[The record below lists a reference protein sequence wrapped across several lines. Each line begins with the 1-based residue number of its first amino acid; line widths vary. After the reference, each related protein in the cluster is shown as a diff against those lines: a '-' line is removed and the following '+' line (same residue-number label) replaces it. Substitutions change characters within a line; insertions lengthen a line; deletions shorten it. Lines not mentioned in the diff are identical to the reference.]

1 MTKKEISNDVF
12 DALPIEVR
20 ESKLTINQKK
30 ILNVLFNYSTL
41 DKSLENG
48 SFFISNEQL
57 LKEAEL
63 EYPTQL
69 QRVLSFLITNK
80 FIERIA
86 GTRSLKNN
94 SSSASTYT
102 INTKELIEYCEQHP
116 QKTTKKGNV
125 SMGNVSMG
133 NVSMGNVS
141 MGNGVKNVTDVTVID
156 ELRKEIELLKVR
168 INKLEMGNSNGNGNK
183 ITNVTTDIDTDIDNN
198 INKLINIT
206 SGPVDKEIDILTNT
220 TSGPFEINFNKID
233 KITYTPVVDDTNNE
247 ELRNNQIEKIN
258 IDTMNRENE
267 MNERTRMI
275 EMNDNEHTIEND
287 NDNTPTLEDVLR
299 QQSEE
304 QNKLLN
310 EVYQHRH
317 NNYNP
322 EKQQQYQ
329 RVFQKSNEAIEKWKQ
344 THSDYIKAEIESYI
358 KVVELL
364 KRDGD
369 ISTKQYQAFDKY
381 ITSNFNKLY
390 QGHLAFVRNVKYS
403 STGNIN
409 NNSSATAT
417 AQNANKAVLSP
428 QNCSDIQTII
438 EDDKTQQEANKAA
451 KMAIVE
457 KECNARRKQ
466 FSLDTMEMVV
476 NTLNFF
482 VESKEERKEWI
493 NRYFDGINHQI
504 PSYIE
509 AMKKKALQ
517 ALKVA

>member
-94 SSSASTYT
+94 TSSASTYT

-125 SMGNVSMG
+125 SKGNVSK
-133 NVSMGNVS
+133 GNVS

-198 INKLINIT
+198 NKFINNNINIDKT
-206 SGPVDKEIDILTNT
+206 DEIFLSNFVKVDNINVDNSNSKSENLKIETRNMNKENIMNGMNNINNSNETDINNSTKSLEDILTEQ
-220 TSGPFEINFNKID
+220 SDEFNDI
-233 KITYTPVVDDTNNE
+233 IQIMNNSVVDTDASDTSDKSVNISVE
-247 ELRNNQIEKIN
+247 EQERYSRLFDKCKSQIEIWSKTHDYSCVSTFDAYFKAIQ
-258 IDTMNRENE
+258 D
-267 MNERTRMI
+267 
-275 EMNDNEHTIEND
+275 MNDNNLITPKQW
-287 NDNTPTLEDVLR
+287 NTAKRYLFERFNNLR
-299 QQSEE
+299 NGYMNYI
-304 QNKLLN
+304 QNKN
-310 EVYQHRH
+310 KTISSNKISEC
-317 NNYNP
+317 YNP
-322 EKQQQYQ
+322 QPPRPEE
-329 RVFQKSNEAIEKWKQ
+329 NE
-344 THSDYIKAEIESYI
+344 
-358 KVVELL
+358 
-364 KRDGD
+364 
-369 ISTKQYQAFDKY
+369 
-381 ITSNFNKLY
+381 
-390 QGHLAFVRNVKYS
+390 
-403 STGNIN
+403 
-409 NNSSATAT
+409 
-417 AQNANKAVLSP
+417 NKAVLGHENA
-428 QNCSDIQTII
+428 QDNKTISQS
-438 EDDKTQQEANKAA
+438 EETQQDANKRAN
-451 KMAIVE
+451 MAIVE
-457 KECNARRKQ
+457 RECNAQNKQ
-466 FSLDTMEMVV
+466 FNYDTFELIIKYINVYC
-476 NTLNFF
+476 
-482 VESKEERKEWI
+482 ESKEEKEEWV
-493 NRYFDGINHQI
+493 NKYFNGITHKY
-504 PSYIE
+504 PEYLE
-509 AMKKKALQ
+509 LLKKQSFAKIA
-517 ALKVA
+517 